1 MCDINSHVTV
11 IYIFRNHNVIILLIN
26 VLFLQSLLKIKQTE
40 PYYHQPAME
49 SYEYDALFFIGYA
62 QVRTSEV

>member
-1 MCDINSHVTV
+1 MYDSNSRVTL
-11 IYIFRNHNVIILLIN
+11 IYIFRNHSVIILLIN
-26 VLFLQSLLKIKQTE
+26 VLFLQSLSKIKQIE

-49 SYEYDALFFIGYA
+49 TYEYDALFFIGYA